1 MKVLFIGRVTP
12 FTEPCGAVAYTI
24 DLLRHFAETGHDVRV
39 LDLACADGWALGV
52 VRRFPDADRSR
63 PRSCLFARLLT
74 RWCDLLARVARRFRL
89 GGLHRL
95 MRVPDPWGEPLS
107 SRERFAVR
115 RAAAM
120 ESWDAVVCNYAWL
133 AGAFDGFSPSVR
145 KVLLTH
151 DVWHRH
157 LWGGSG
163 NPWLSQLDARAEQA
177 WLNQA
182 DVVVAITEEDA
193 ADFRRIGVT
202 SRILVAP
209 MSSRVTAGTTD
220 PQLGRLLFVGSAYE
234 PNVRGV
240 EWFLDEVAPALAG
253 AHPGR
258 FTLHL
263 VGTVGNAAH
272 ADGRAIP
279 VRVHG
284 LVDALEPHYAAAS
297 LVIAPVFEGTGLKV
311 KVVEAVAHGKAV
323 IATPE
328 AVRGVVSRAP
338 GSVVVA
344 ESATAFAHAVMELDL
359 DAGARRAQEHRAAEA
374 ARDAFSPE
382 ACWNPLLDAL
392 RCPSGS

>member
-24 DLLRHFAETGHDVRV
+24 DLLRHLAEAGHDVRV

-52 VRRFPDADRSR
+52 LRRFADADPVCPRFCWSSR
-63 PRSCLFARLLT
+63 LVT
-74 RWCDLLARVARRFRL
+74 RWCDLLARVARRCGF
-89 GGLHRL
+89 GGLHRR

-107 SRERFAVR
+107 PRERFAIR
-115 RAAAM
+115 RVAKL
-120 ESWDAVVCNYAWL
+120 ESWDVVVCNYAWL
-133 AGAFDGFSPSVR
+133 ADAFDGFSSSVR

-151 DVWHRH
+151 DVWHGH
-157 LWGGSG
+157 LWGDSG
-163 NPWLSQLDARAEQA
+163 NPWLARLDARAEHA
-177 WLNQA
+177 WLDQA
-182 DVVVAITEEDA
+182 DVVVAITDEDA

-209 MSSRVTAGTTD
+209 MSSGATAGVTD
-220 PQLGRLLFVGSAYE
+220 PEPGRLLFVGSAYE

-240 EWFLDEVAPALAG
+240 DWFLDEVAPVLAR
-253 AHPGR
+253 AHPDH

-263 VGTVGNAAH
+263 VGTVGNAVCAS
-272 ADGRAIP
+272 GRAIP

-328 AVRGVVSRAP
+328 AVRGVISRAP
-338 GSVVVA
+338 GAVVVA
-344 ESATAFAHAVMELDL
+344 ENANAFASAVMEFDF
-359 DAGARRAQEHRAAEA
+359 DADARREQEHRAVEA
-374 ARDAFSPE
+374 ACAAFSPE
-382 ACWNPLLDAL
+382 ACWDPLIDAM
-392 RCPSGS
+392 RDPRGS

>member
-24 DLLRHFAETGHDVRV
+24 DLLRHLAQAGHDVRV

-52 VRRFPDADRSR
+52 LRCFADADPGD
-63 PRSCLFARLLT
+63 PRSCWLSRQVT
-74 RWCDLLARVARRFRL
+74 RCCDLLARVARRCGF

-107 SRERFAVR
+107 PRERFAVR
-115 RAAAM
+115 RVAKL

-133 AGAFDGFSPSVR
+133 ADAFGGFPSSVR
-145 KVLLTH
+145 RVLLTH

-157 LWGGSG
+157 LWGDGG
-163 NPWLSQLDARAEQA
+163 NPWLARLDARAEQA
-177 WLNQA
+177 WLDRA
-182 DVVVAITEEDA
+182 DVVVAITDEDA
-193 ADFRRIGVT
+193 ADFCRIGVT

-209 MSSRVTAGTTD
+209 MSSRVSAGVTD
-220 PQLGRLLFVGSAYE
+220 PQPGRLLFVGSAYE

-240 EWFLDEVAPALAG
+240 DWFLDEVAPLLAR
-253 AHPGR
+253 AHPDR

-263 VGTVGNAAH
+263 VGTVGGVVRAS
-272 ADGRAIP
+272 GRAIP

-323 IATPE
+323 IATSE
-328 AVRGVVSRAP
+328 AARGIISRAP
-338 GSVVVA
+338 GAVVVA
-344 ESATAFAHAVMELDL
+344 ESASAFSGALMDLDL
-359 DAGARRAQEHRAAEA
+359 DADARRAQEHHAAEA
-374 ARDAFSPE
+374 ACTAFSPK
-382 ACWNPLLDAL
+382 ACWDPLIDAMHE
-392 RCPSGS
+392 PHGS